1 MKNLNFSFE
10 ILFVVALIDSIRWK
24 KLNTRDFFFGRI
36 TENQLLIE
44 RMAEEKRNIESES
57 LANITMH
64 TIERNRAVRQF
75 ELQLVEE
82 RRQLEEE
89 RLHRSFMQQYYANQ
103 MTITDTMNHNSVL
116 MQIIIA
122 QRTAERDEARAE
134 VARLSRFLNER
145 TAERDDASDEVKVEA
160 SI

>member
-1 MKNLNFSFE
+1 MEETENEIREISF
-10 ILFVVALIDSIRWK
+10 LRQ
-24 KLNTRDFFFGRI
+24 RI

-44 RMAEEKRNIESES
+44 HMAEEKRKIETES
-57 LANITMH
+57 IANITMH
-64 TIERNRAVRQF
+64 TIEKNRAEKCSRQF
-75 ELQLVEE
+75 ELQLREE

-89 RLHRSFMQQYYANQ
+89 RFHRSVMQQYYANQ
-103 MTITDTMNHNSVL
+103 MTIIDTMNHNSVL
-116 MQIIIA
+116 MQNIIA

-145 TAERDDASDEVKVEA
+145 TSERDDASDEVKVEA